1 MPKLLGKFA
10 VDLSPLKKYPDLR
23 YLFFSGLVTRFGSA
37 LTLVALPFQIKELT
51 HSYIAVGL
59 MGAVEIAPLIVFAL
73 YGGVLADSVDRKHMV
88 WVCELLALCFSAALF
103 GNSLLHKPHL
113 VLLYVVAAG
122 FAAAD
127 GLQTPSLGAI
137 LPRLV
142 SHEDLPASQS
152 LMSLRWQVSAVIGPS
167 VAGIIIATAGV
178 KTAYLIDVISYLLSV
193 LFILR
198 IRAIPPVA
206 GGATKSIASM
216 FSGIKYAASRKD
228 LLGTYIVDLCAM
240 FFAMPNALF
249 PFWADQIHSRWAL
262 GFFYAAGTIG
272 AVIVT
277 ATSGWMKTF
286 TKNGWAITIAAIGWG
301 ICISLAGC
309 TNSLWVVLL
318 FLGLAGASDQVSAL
332 CRGNIWNQS
341 IPDEFRGRLAGLEL
355 LSYSVGPLGGQ
366 LRAGT
371 VAALTTL
378 RTSVISGGLIC
389 IAGISFAAGKLPEF
403 RHYDSS
409 TNEFAIAQRNKK
421 KLSEE

>member
-1 MPKLLGKFA
+1 MSRRAKFA
-10 VDLSPLKKYPDLR
+10 VDLSPLRKYPDLR
-23 YLFFSGLVTRFGSA
+23 SLFISGLITRFGSA

-59 MGAVEIAPLIVFAL
+59 MGAVEIIPLIIFAL
-73 YGGVLADSVDRKHMV
+73 YGGVLADTVDRKKMV
-88 WVCELLALCFSAALF
+88 WICEAIALLISATLF
-103 GNSLLHKPHL
+103 GNALLHKPHL
-113 VLLYVVAAG
+113 VLLYIVAAG
-122 FAAAD
+122 FAATD
-127 GLQTPSLGAI
+127 GLQSPSLGAI

-152 LMSLRWQVSAVIGPS
+152 LMQLRWQVSAVLGPS
-167 VAGIIIATAGV
+167 IAGIIIATAGV
-178 KTAYLIDVISYLLSV
+178 KTAYAIDVLTYFFSV
-193 LFILR
+193 LLILR
-198 IRAIPPVA
+198 IHPIPPLV
-206 GGATKSIASM
+206 GGATKSLSSM

-272 AVIVT
+272 SLVVT

-286 TKNGWAITIAAIGWG
+286 TKNGWAIIIAAIGWG
-301 ICISLAGC
+301 ICISLAGV
-309 TNSLWVVLL
+309 TNYLWLTL
-318 FLGLAGASDQVSAL
+318 IFLGLAGASDQVSAL

-341 IPDEFRGRLAGLEL
+341 IPDEYRGRLAGLEL

-371 VAALTTL
+371 VAAMTTL
-378 RTSVISGGLIC
+378 RTSVISGGLLC
-389 IAGISFAAGKLPEF
+389 IAGVSFAAGKLPQF
-403 RHYDSS
+403 RNYDSA

-421 KLSEE
+421 K